1 MALTPMDSDPHMR
14 LLLPLIVALAPLP
27 AAAQST
33 WEFEYVTAQN
43 ADEITSCNAAIWFTD
58 GGLVTRL
65 YGEALDFFFTV
76 DELSL
81 PADQE
86 LGTVQLEFKSQ
97 SFTLGAWS
105 VSSETGTTTAMF
117 LPPEEKDYSPIL
129 SAIRFASEMGITF
142 PDGSGYAIPL
152 TGSDNALRQASDCW
166 ASNPTGPG
174 TGGKNPFT
182 GAGGNGGTDGNP
194 FN

>member
-1 MALTPMDSDPHMR
+1 MVLTTMDSCPPMR
-14 LLLPLIVALAPLP
+14 LLLALLAALAPVP

-33 WEFEYVTAQN
+33 WEFEYVTGQN
-43 ADEITSCNAAIWFTD
+43 ADEITSCNASIWFTD
-58 GGLVTRL
+58 GGLVTRI
-65 YGEALDFFFTV
+65 YGESLDFFFSV

-86 LGTVQLEFKSQ
+86 LGTVTMEFKSQ

-105 VSSETGTTTAMF
+105 LSSDTGTTTAMF
-117 LPPEEKDYSPIL
+117 LTPDKDDYSPIL

-142 PDGSGYAIPL
+142 PDGSGYSIPL
-152 TGSDNALRQASDCW
+152 YGSENALRQATECW
-166 ASNPTGPG
+166 TSNPTGPA
-174 TGGKNPFT
+174 GKNPFT
-182 GAGGNGGTDGNP
+182 GAGGTDRNP